1 MDQMATPLS
10 RLCEHFR
17 KMPGIGR
24 KSAQKL
30 AFYILSLS
38 DEEVKDFV
46 DAITDAKQ
54 KLMRCK
60 ICQNISDTPVCPI
73 CSSEKRDKSLIMV
86 VEDAKDVLV
95 MEKMREYNGTY
106 HVLDGVLSPIDGI
119 GPEDLKIKEL
129 LQRISN
135 TDIKEIILAISPTVS
150 GETTS
155 LFLSR
160 LLKPFNI
167 KTTRIAYGIPVGADL
182 EYTDETTLLRAY
194 EGRQEIL

>member
-1 MDQMATPLS
+1 MATPLS